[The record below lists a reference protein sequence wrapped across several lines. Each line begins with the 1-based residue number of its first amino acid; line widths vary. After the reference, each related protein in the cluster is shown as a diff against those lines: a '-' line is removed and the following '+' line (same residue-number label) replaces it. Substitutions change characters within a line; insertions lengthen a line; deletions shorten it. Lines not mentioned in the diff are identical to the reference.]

1 MKDKNIHEKEIAE
14 HNYRHINKII
24 GDQYS
29 CSEFPSKLLI
39 FSSEGWLRDSIS
51 LRSEGDNEKKAISD
65 AEAKP
70 EASKSTP
77 AKIIATIAEKEGWFT
92 VIPLKMSAKWH
103 K

>member
-1 MKDKNIHEKEIAE
+1 MIT
-14 HNYRHINKII
+14 
-24 GDQYS
+24 
-29 CSEFPSKLLI
+29 LT
-39 FSSEGWLRDSIS
+39 SIS